1 MSLEGG
7 SDEDPLYAS
16 ADEVLQNS
24 ASAKSKVEF
33 SYEDI
38 SLLTSNSDSCGDDLD
53 SGSVAPSPSEP
64 AGGST
69 SSPAKSMVLNNSE
82 DIYAVIDKSRKSP
95 EKTLEKKEEEEPV
108 LPVGW
113 KRCVDEEGEYYWHIR
128 TGRIQRDRPEYTDGN
143 TPTELSS
150 PADHLK
156 SMESSL
162 INLADK
168 TIKSLSINGGGGAG
182 DTVPYNHPEQPI
194 KFSVHSIGWAE
205 MTESDLQDQE
215 TSCRSINRCIMD
227 LSSGKANDGTAWHT
241 EGKELSLE
249 IDGKE
254 LCLVD
259 PVSTTVL
266 SVQPIHTIRV
276 WGVGSQNTCDFAY
289 VARDP
294 VTRMHK
300 CHVFR
305 CEVPA
310 KHVANTLKE
319 ICSRLAKERKNKTPS
334 PDKPNDSSLHALEL
348 IAEKGK
354 VVLPA
359 AMNASSKTK
368 KCHYL
373 GSTQTHKHSGMDV
386 VNAAIDKVYR
396 STNRDDWLLTNVTVS
411 SADIRVV
418 NIDDEKDI
426 KLDTRLRFLTFF
438 GISAEDV
445 KLMGTIVHTAEDE
458 FVVHVF
464 HCEPSAGAL
473 CKVIEA
479 ACKLR
484 YQKLLDSMPEKKP
497 AVSNLSPTTTGNKS
511 IQQTVKSVLSRV
523 WSGRKS

>member
-108 LPVGW
+108 LP
-113 KRCVDEEGEYYWHIR
+113 
-128 TGRIQRDRPEYTDGN
+128 
-143 TPTELSS
+143 ELSS